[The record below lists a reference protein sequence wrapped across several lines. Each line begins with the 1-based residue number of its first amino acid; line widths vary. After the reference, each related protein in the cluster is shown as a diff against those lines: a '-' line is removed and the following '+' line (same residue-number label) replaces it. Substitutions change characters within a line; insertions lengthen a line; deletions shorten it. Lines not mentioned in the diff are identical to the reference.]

1 MKGFSHVDT
10 WVFDLDNTLYPA
22 SCRLFDQIDVKMG
35 NFVSKL
41 LNVDYPEAKR
51 RQKEMF
57 YKYGTT
63 LRGLMTE
70 HGITPDDFL
79 D

>member
-1 MKGFSHVDT
+1 MKDFSHVDT

-41 LNVDYPEAKR
+41 LNVD
-51 RQKEMF
+51 
-57 YKYGTT
+57 
-63 LRGLMTE
+63 
-70 HGITPDDFL
+70 
-79 D
+79 